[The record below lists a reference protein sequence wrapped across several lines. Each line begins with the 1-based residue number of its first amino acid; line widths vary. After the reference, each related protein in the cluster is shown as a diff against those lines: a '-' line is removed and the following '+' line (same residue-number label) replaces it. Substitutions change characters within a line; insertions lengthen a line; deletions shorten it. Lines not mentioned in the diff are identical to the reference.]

1 MDALKAQGMY
11 ENSIIVFSTDNG
23 GPADGVNRNTACNYP
38 LRGTKYTL
46 WEGKMCKCNS
56 YRAKSLHNGRPG
68 DRGKGWLERGGC
80 KWRFPCIH
88 V

>member
-38 LRGTKYTL
+38 LRGTKYSL
-46 WEGKMCKCNS
+46 WEGELCKRNTVEP
-56 YRAKSLHNGRPG
+56 LHKGHLG
-68 DRGKGWLERGGC
+68 DRGT
-80 KWRFPCIH
+80 
-88 V
+88 

>member
-23 GPADGVNRNTACNYP
+23 GPADGVNGNAACNYP

-46 WEGKMCKCNS
+46 WEGERCKQNITQILFS
-56 YRAKSLHNGRPG
+56 ILKLISKR
-68 DRGKGWLERGGC
+68 
-80 KWRFPCIH
+80 
-88 V
+88 

>member
-23 GPADGVNRNTACNYP
+23 GPADGVNRNTACNFP
-38 LRGTKYTL
+38 LRGTKYSL
-46 WEGKMCKCNS
+46 WEGEWCKHRSKIVN
-56 YRAKSLHNGRPG
+56 RTRNKVR
-68 DRGKGWLERGGC
+68 DRLLITSQGGGGMVF
-80 KWRFPCIH
+80 KK